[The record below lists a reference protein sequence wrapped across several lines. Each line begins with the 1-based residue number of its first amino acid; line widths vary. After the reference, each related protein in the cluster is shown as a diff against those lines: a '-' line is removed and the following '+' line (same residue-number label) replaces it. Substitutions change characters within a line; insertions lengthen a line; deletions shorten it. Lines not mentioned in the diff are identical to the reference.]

1 MVDLEKLKQDF
12 VEKLCPPW
20 GQCLVIP
27 GSDFK
32 QSWEQ
37 DLYDK
42 GISCV
47 HTDFGDPS
55 RPVVL
60 VRLDPDAEE
69 DTSTTSE
76 PSRPEIKEAYKRGR
90 WSKEDQKKLLRV
102 MGEECTLP
110 PDSSVEEKAK
120 VALEQFPGR
129 SLHSLLRQY
138 WKPAGLE
145 EPVPSRQEVRES
157 TKEEPLLLMETTE
170 PRTSQEQTAEKPPGL
185 YPYSKRYL
193 RDVKKKKRIHK
204 KEKSQQPREP
214 QEPFG
219 AAKLNLAC
227 NVAIH
232 IEAKSAASIKAVITL
247 LKELK

>member
-1 MVDLEKLKQDF
+1 MVELEKLKQDF

-20 GQCLVIP
+20 GKCLVIP

-102 MGEECTLP
+102 MGVECTLP
-110 PDSSVEEKAK
+110 IGSSVEEKAK

-129 SLHSLLRQY
+129 TLQSLLRQY
-138 WKPAGLE
+138 
-145 EPVPSRQEVRES
+145 SIIRE
-157 TKEEPLLLMETTE
+157 TEPLHLIATTE
-170 PRTSQEQTAEKPPGL
+170 PKTEQTAEKPL
-185 YPYSKRYL
+185 E
-193 RDVKKKKRIHK
+193 KKKQIHK
-204 KEKSQQPREP
+204 KEKSQPREP
-214 QEPFG
+214 QEPS
-219 AAKLNLAC
+219 KSNVAC
-227 NVAIH
+227 NLAIH
-232 IEAKSAASIKAVITL
+232 IEAKSAASIKAVIAL